1 MKVAERHKKILVLVK
16 GQPCTIEDMAHALAV
31 SPVTVRRD
39 LSRLAEQGLLTRTL
53 GGAAA
58 SVGVAERSL
67 EQRANFAKEEKR
79 RIAEAA
85 STHITAE
92 QTLFLDSGTSAG
104 ALADIIADQAEA
116 LPGLTIVTASLSVA
130 SKLCEVAPIRLILL
144 GGELRRLSQGMLG
157 PIAERALENLTF
169 DIAFLSGDALSPVH
183 GIGETEPS
191 QTRLKELIIRKS
203 IRTIALGHADKLNR
217 ADTHHWAA
225 LPVGTIVITDVTG
238 ASMTDIFQKNG
249 HTLVSV

>member
-1 MKVAERHKKILVLVK
+1 MKVAERHKKILTLIK
-16 GQPCTIEDMAHALAV
+16 GQPCTIEDMAITLAV

-53 GGAAA
+53 GGAAP

-85 STHITAE
+85 VAHIQPK

-104 ALADIIADQAEA
+104 ALADVIAEQALS
-116 LPGLTIVTASLSVA
+116 LPRLTIVTASLSVA

-157 PIAERALENLTF
+157 PLAERALESLTF
-169 DIAFLSGDALSPVH
+169 DIAFLSGDALSAIH

-191 QTRLKELIIRKS
+191 QTRLKELIMRKS
-203 IRTIALGHADKLNR
+203 THTIALGHADKLNR
-217 ADTHHWAA
+217 VDTHHWAT
-225 LPVGTIVITDVTG
+225 LPIGSVIITDVTG
-238 ASMTDIFQKNG
+238 AFMEEVFQQNG